1 MPVKRHDA
9 AVVVMSKIPRPG
21 FTKTRLNTV
30 LNEQESADFHRASL
44 ADTCRAIMQSGL
56 PGYIYYAEQDKHSRS
71 AQDSLVTQYNLV
83 EQDIWGLP
91 EDERHYF
98 QMYPQWGKDLGE
110 RIYHAAREILFNYDA
125 VLFLGSDMPHI
136 EPAVILEAKA
146 KMLCNEIVIGPAQD
160 GGYYLLGIKQAAPAI
175 FKGIPW
181 GTPRVLEKTLDI
193 IRKKNRKFSLLPMQA
208 DIDTWDDLLAFYLAG
223 VVDGHDFYKKL
234 AAYKMATALVKK
246 YSSLSNRVQFT
257 E

>member
-1 MPVKRHDA
+1 MPVRRHDA

-30 LNEQESADFHRASL
+30 LTKQESADFHRASL

-56 PGYIYYAEQDKHSRS
+56 PGYIYYAEQDKHSWS
-71 AQDSLVTQYNLV
+71 AQDSLV

-91 EDERHYF
+91 EDQRNYF
-98 QMYPQWGKDLGE
+98 KLYPQWGKDLGE
-110 RIYHAAREILFNYDA
+110 RIYHAAREILFNYDT

-136 EPAVILEAKA
+136 DPAVILEAKA
-146 KMLCNEIVIGPAQD
+146 KMLSNEIVIGPAQD
-160 GGYYLLGIKQAAPAI
+160 GGYYLLGIKQATPAI

-181 GTPRVLEKTLDI
+181 GTPQVLEKTLDI
-193 IRKKNRKFSLLPMQA
+193 IRKKDLKFSLLPMQA
-208 DIDTWDDLLAFYLAG
+208 DIDSWDDLLAFYLAG
-223 VVDGHDFYKKL
+223 IADGNDLYRKL
-234 AAYKMATALVKK
+234 AAFKMAAASVRK
-246 YSSLSNRVQFT
+246 YSSI